1 MRLVTSSAF
10 ALAFLVPALAL
21 ADVPPADGG
30 TTTTGSTT
38 TAGTGGEPAATD
50 PSCNVSTQSING
62 TTCAECKLETDD
74 TNCAVEV
81 GADYN
86 YVCSQSDKVQIWC
99 NGPSRLTLNEPSCA
113 LRGAPLPAST
123 MGLAAVIGLA
133 ALGLR
138 RRKR

>member
-1 MRLVTSSAF
+1 MRLLTSSAF

-38 TAGTGGEPAATD
+38 TTGEGGGAAAAD
-50 PSCNVSTQSING
+50 PSCTVDTQSING
-62 TTCAECKLETDD
+62 THCAACELESDD

-81 GADYN
+81 GSDYN
-86 YVCSQSDKVQIWC
+86 YVCSQSAKVQIWC
-99 NGPSRLTLNEPSCA
+99 NGPNRLSANEPSCA

-123 MGLAAVIGLA
+123 AGLAAVIGLA